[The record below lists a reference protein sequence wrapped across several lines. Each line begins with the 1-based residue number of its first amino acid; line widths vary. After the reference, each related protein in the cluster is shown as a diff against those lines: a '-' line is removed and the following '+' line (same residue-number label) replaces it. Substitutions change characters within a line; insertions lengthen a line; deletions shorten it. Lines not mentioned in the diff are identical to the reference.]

1 MVMGKLLSAV
11 TIFLLFAAFTGTDTG
26 IDGTWTATMN
36 TPNGE
41 AEITYNFEVEGDTL
55 TGTVVGGMGEIEI
68 LNGEV
73 EGKEFSFDTKFN
85 GITVSHDC
93 ELQNEDKIV
102 MEFTFEG
109 QGGPGPQG
117 PQELILT
124 RATDE

>member
-1 MVMGKLLSAV
+1 MRKLLSAV
-11 TIFLLFAAFTGTDTG
+11 TIFLLFVAFTGIDSG

-36 TPNGE
+36 SPNGE
-41 AEITYNFEVEGDTL
+41 VEITYNFNVEGDTL

-73 EGKEFSFDTKFN
+73 DGKEFSFDTKFN
-85 GITVSHDC
+85 GFTISHDC
-93 ELQNEDKIV
+93 MLQEENKIA
-102 MEFTFEG
+102 MEFTFQG

-124 RATDE
+124 RAVEE